1 MRLSITAA
9 IAVMPIVA
17 FSQITLEHTYPNAG
31 YYASQGQLM
40 MVDLEA
46 SGMSYVEVD
55 RANKEIKL
63 YHLDHSLFKTVSYA
77 NVPLPANPIT
87 TVYLMYISEH
97 LFDQDDGLEFM
108 YLDPTPGTYLTQVY
122 NEDGSLLL
130 DEPGSQPLVLAT
142 VHNQQYPIYNTD
154 QGTKLILSHTDGTA
168 RVYSLGGTLTTA
180 IAESATGTLQAFA
193 SASLA
198 FPNPTG
204 SFVQFALASTLQR
217 DGELTITDAAGR
229 VIRSVNIAR
238 GTSQISQDVSDLP
251 DGAYLYRLTSGGSP
265 LTSGTFIR
273 AQ

>member
-1 MRLSITAA
+1 
-9 IAVMPIVA
+9 
-17 FSQITLEHTYPNAG
+17 
-31 YYASQGQLM
+31 M

-168 RVYSLGGTLTTA
+168 RVYSLGAFPNIGSSIRIFQFPISAWLTIIPA
-180 IAESATGTLQAFA
+180 AFA
-193 SASLA
+193 SDSVHEGHFTRTLWLPALPLPLQTLAISFNNFSLA
-198 FPNPTG
+198 
-204 SFVQFALASTLQR
+204 VW
-217 DGELTITDAAGR
+217 
-229 VIRSVNIAR
+229 NIALPFADIFVAVLQ
-238 GTSQISQDVSDLP
+238 SKSSLAVS
-251 DGAYLYRLTSGGSP
+251 
-265 LTSGTFIR
+265 
-273 AQ
+273 